1 MEDKASV
8 AGLERRLLERLLRY
22 VRVDTASDGHLAD
35 RPTTPGQGQLLE
47 ALRAELVSFGGVET
61 ELHEG
66 RVLIARI
73 PGKRSGAPVVGFMA
87 HVDTVGEPSG
97 SGVAPVVHEHYD
109 GRVIELADGRRLDPA
124 EATDLKRYVGGTIIT
139 SDGSTIL
146 GADDKA
152 GVAELMT
159 AAEVL
164 ASGGAETRGQVEMY
178 FTTDEETGF
187 GMQGFP
193 KQKAGCV
200 CCYTLDGEGEGGI
213 EAECFHAYRVQVHF
227 AGRVFHLGSAR
238 GRLANAV
245 EMAAALVG
253 LLRGA
258 ESPQATDQRYGY
270 YCAYEI
276 GGNVGEASLIILLRD
291 FDDAQ
296 CVRRIEA
303 IKAAAAAVE
312 RMNPGG
318 SARVEVEKQYAN
330 MHEELQRHPE
340 VLRRLEEAVRKT
352 GVEPEYKLIRGGT
365 DGARLT
371 EMGVPTP
378 NVFDGGYN
386 YHSLLE
392 WAALPAMVRA
402 TRVVLNLVDLWAGG
416 K

>member
-8 AGLERRLLERLLRY
+8 ERLQKRLLQRLLSY
-22 VRVDTASDGHLAD
+22 VRVDTASDGHLAA
-35 RPTTPGQGQLLE
+35 RPTTPGQGQLLQ
-47 ALRAELVSFGGVET
+47 ALQSELASFGGVDT

-66 RVLIARI
+66 RVLIARL
-73 PGKRSGAPVVGFMA
+73 PGTRPGAPVVGFMA
-87 HVDTVGEPSG
+87 HVDTVGDPSG
-97 SGVAPVVHEHYD
+97 SGVTPVVHERYD
-109 GRVIELADGRRLDPA
+109 GRAIELAEGRRLDPA
-124 EATDLKRYVGGTIIT
+124 EATDLKRYAGATLVT
-139 SDGSTIL
+139 SDGRTIL

-159 AAEVL
+159 AAEAL
-164 ASGGAETRGQVEMY
+164 ASMPARARGPVEMY

-193 KQKAGCV
+193 KEKARCV

-227 AGRVFHLGSAR
+227 TGRVFHLGSAR
-238 GRLANAV
+238 GRLVNAV
-245 EMAAALVG
+245 EMAAALVS

-258 ESPQATDQRYGY
+258 ESPQATDLRHGY
-270 YCAYEI
+270 YCPYEI
-276 GGNVGEASLIILLRD
+276 GGNVGEASLTILLRD

-296 CVRRIEA
+296 CSRRIEA
-303 IKAAAAAVE
+303 IRAAAAAVE

-318 SARVEVEKQYAN
+318 TTRVEVEKQYAN
-330 MHEELQRHPE
+330 MREELQRHPE

-352 GVEPEYKLIRGGT
+352 GIEPEYKLIRGGT

-378 NVFDGGYN
+378 NIFDGGYN

-402 TRVVLNLVDLWAGG
+402 TQVVLNLVDLWA